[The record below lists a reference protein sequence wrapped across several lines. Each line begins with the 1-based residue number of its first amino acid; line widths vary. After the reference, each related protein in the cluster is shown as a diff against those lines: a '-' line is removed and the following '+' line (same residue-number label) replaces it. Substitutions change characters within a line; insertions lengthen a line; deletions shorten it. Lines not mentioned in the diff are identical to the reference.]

1 MEGMKET
8 FDSKKPIIKKCN
20 NYMNL
25 TIIPTFSFLG
35 ETNLIIPK
43 KEKDEK
49 DIINNLCN
57 ALNEQGEDITN
68 LKGKIKT
75 LEDRIDI
82 LEKKMKE
89 IESSPSIRRIKN
101 KDSLIGDIIKNE
113 EQYNLISDWIDR
125 NKEFKYNLL
134 YKGTLDGDTLDIF
147 HQKCDNQGA
156 TISIIEST
164 DNQIFGGY
172 AAKSWNKNNKGDV
185 PDPDS
190 FLFNLNLKKKYPVSN
205 NKGLMSEYICDF
217 GGSSFHELWIKTNFF
232 SAEGGCYNGKGYNF
246 KNYELSGG
254 KGKFK
259 LKELEVYKVD
269 PVS

>member
-1 MEGMKET
+1 MLNVK
-8 FDSKKPIIKKCN
+8 IKCSHQIQ
-20 NYMNL
+20 YMDL
-25 TIIPTFSFLG
+25 TIIPTFSVLG

-43 KEKDEK
+43 KEKNEK
-49 DIINNLCN
+49 DVINNLCN
-57 ALNEQGEDITN
+57 VINEQGKDISN

-89 IESSPSIRRIKN
+89 IESNPSIRKIKN

-125 NKEFKYNLL
+125 NKEFKFKLL
-134 YKGTLDGDTLDIF
+134 YKGTIDGDTLDMF
-147 HQKCDNQGA
+147 HNKCDNQGA
-156 TISIIEST
+156 TISFIEST

-172 AAKSWNKNNKGDV
+172 ASKSWNKNNQGDI
-185 PDPDS
+185 PDPYS

-205 NKGLMSEYICDF
+205 NKGLMKDYICDF
-217 GGSSFHELWIKTNFF
+217 GGSGFHELWIFTDF
-232 SAEGGCYNGKGYNF
+232 SSRGGGCDNGKGYNF

-254 KGKFK
+254 KRDFK
-259 LKELEVYKVD
+259 IKELEVYKVE
-269 PVS
+269 SII

>member
-1 MEGMKET
+1 MLNVK
-8 FDSKKPIIKKCN
+8 IKCSHQIQ
-20 NYMNL
+20 YMDL
-25 TIIPTFSFLG
+25 TIIPTFSVLG

-43 KEKDEK
+43 KEKNEK
-49 DIINNLCN
+49 DVINNLCN
-57 ALNEQGEDITN
+57 VINEQGKDISK

-89 IESSPSIRRIKN
+89 IESNPSIRKIKN

-125 NKEFKYNLL
+125 NKEFKFKLL
-134 YKGTLDGDTLDIF
+134 YKGTIDGDTLDIF
-147 HQKCDNQGA
+147 HNKCDNQGA
-156 TISIIEST
+156 TISFIEST
-164 DNQIFGGY
+164 DNLIFGGY
-172 AAKSWNKNNKGDV
+172 ASKSWNKNNQGDI

-205 NKGLMSEYICDF
+205 NKGLMKDYICDF
-217 GGSSFHELWIKTNFF
+217 GGSSFHELWIKSNFL
-232 SAEGGCYNGKGYNF
+232 SGGGWCDNGQGYNF

-254 KGKFK
+254 KSSFK
-259 LKELEVYKVD
+259 IKELEVYKVE
-269 PVS
+269 SIN